1 MNRKVR
7 IKKNRITIFMAVI
20 YSLLVLSLPNTA
32 LADGIQESKIF
43 TGMQK
48 LFEDLGKALIIIAP
62 IAGGAV
68 IAYCFI
74 RRGAADE
81 MDHKKWSNRITTALV
96 STIAA
101 TLSGA
106 IITVI
111 SGYFK

>member
-1 MNRKVR
+1 MDKEVR
-7 IKKNRITIFMAVI
+7 MKKIKIIVFMSII
-20 YSLLVLSLPNTA
+20 YSLLLSLPNTA
-32 LADGIQESKIF
+32 LAGGIQGSQIF

-48 LFEDLGKALIIIAP
+48 LLEDLGKALIVIAP
-62 IAGGAV
+62 IAGGSV

-106 IITVI
+106 IITVV